1 MNPKLLLGLAK
12 KKLSDK
18 KGDSK
23 AANLASKGVNIWLKK
38 KFYLIALGIVAA
50 FLLIIVVIAIIS
62 FMLGLLQQAEERFR
76 NTASGACIFCSNED
90 LEKKKLE
97 QFRKKIDNA
106 ANKFGEKID
115 RVVLASTV
123 LYQGN
128 YYDVL
133 DQVYDKDYNDK
144 DYNSWLDNLKK
155 FMTAGVTDDDGYNG
169 IEQKEIDSLDAAII
183 IMNNAAVDGKY
194 NEENYKKALV
204 SSGYGSNNFLVNG
217 YYCLSEGMKKAE
229 EGMFKSIPIVGW
241 MATLSENTFGY
252 GSGGNANDVRRSLV
266 ESIKICQK
274 GYIGGTFKEVEDMD
288 EGNSKE
294 VAKKKIAQEIIDFAE
309 FYKYLFPEEED
320 DCLYNGGSAGSG
332 DSTNWRQC
340 DSKWGS
346 DPLGR
351 GGGATICSAGC
362 LMTSITYLIDKSGT
376 ATTVSNLDPQIYN
389 KKGAF
394 SGALLVWDFTPV
406 APNFK
411 RVGNGAVNF
420 SNAGSV
426 ISNILNDSSS
436 GHQKFVVLTYSQAH
450 WVAVDHVEN
459 GQVYIMDPSGPE
471 GAGLIKVQDSPSY
484 TSDGNALTEYVVLEA
499 TDVPFGGNNSSKVIT
514 ASNKSS
520 NKATGGDTVNSK
532 VDKYLQAMKLIA
544 EDNSHGYSMAA
555 RNGPDYDCSS
565 FIYYSLLKTG
575 IIGDEGYAFAT
586 GNEGEVLKKNGFEEI
601 PYDRSKLQP
610 GDIIV
615 DPRMGAGGH
624 TVAIYSNENGKL
636 KEIAAHYNIDGVQGD
651 SSGEEISIADFDD
664 SSHVYTH
671 IYRLTG
677 ANTSNSCTTS
687 SGSGKGDVVIPEP
700 YGAGGY
706 TVTLYDTQAWAA
718 GTNQKKIYDQWLKN
732 PKTKDGIAM
741 IDDRFLIA
749 CTSVF
754 GKVGDKV
761 DFFLDDGTK
770 IPTIIADAKAET
782 VVPWDPHPA
791 NKWGHNDGANV
802 LEFQVTNASYYA
814 HGSNPGTSGWYPEWG
829 GKRVASATNLGSIW

>member
-133 DQVYDKDYNDK
+133 DQIYDKDYNDQE
-144 DYNSWLDNLKK
+144 YNSWLDNLKK
-155 FMTAGVTDDDGYNG
+155 FLTAGVTDEDGYNG
-169 IEQKEIDSLDAAII
+169 IKQEEIDALDAAII
-183 IMNNAAVDGKY
+183 IMNNASVDGKY
-194 NEENYKKALV
+194 NEENYKKALT
-204 SSGYGSNNFLVNG
+204 SAGFGSKNFLVNG
-217 YYCLSEGMKKAE
+217 YYCLSEGLKKAE
-229 EGMFKSIPIVGW
+229 ESTLKSIPIFGW
-241 MATLSENTFGY
+241 MVTQTENALGV
-252 GSGGNANDVRRSLV
+252 GSGGNANDARRALV
-266 ESIKICQK
+266 QSIEICK
-274 GYIGGTFKEVEDMD
+274 SGYIGGTFKEVKTME
-288 EGNSKE
+288 EGHSKD
-294 VAKKKIAQEIIDFAE
+294 VAKEKIAQEIIDFAE
-309 FYKYLFPEEED
+309 FYRYLFPEENDE
-320 DCLYNGGSAGSG
+320 CLYNGGSAGSG

-346 DPLGR
+346 DSLGNS
-351 GGGATICSAGC
+351 GGATICSAGC

-394 SGALLVWDFTPV
+394 SGPLLVWDFTPV

-411 RVGNGAVNF
+411 RVSNGSVNL

-471 GAGLIKVQDSPSY
+471 GAGLIKVQDSPAY
-484 TSDGNALTEYVVLEA
+484 THDGNALTEYVVLEA
-499 TDVPFGGNNSSKVIT
+499 TDVPFGGNNSSKTVNT
-514 ASNKSS
+514 SSKSS

-532 VDKYLQAMKLIA
+532 VDKYLKAMKLIA
-544 EDNSHGYSMAA
+544 DDNSHGYSMAA

-636 KEIAAHYNIDGVQGD
+636 KEIAAHYNMDGVQGD

-677 ANTSNSCTTS
+677 ANTSNSCS
-687 SGSGKGDVVIPEP
+687 PSSGKGKGDITIPEP

-706 TVTLYDTQAWAA
+706 TVTFYKNSDNAWNWEPKSNQGKLY
-718 GTNQKKIYDQWLKN
+718 YDHWSKS
-732 PKTKDGIAM
+732 PKFNDGIAVYQ
-741 IDDRFLIA
+741 DRFLIA
-749 CTSVF
+749 CTTTF
-754 GKVGDKV
+754 GNVGDKV

-770 IPTIIADAKAET
+770 IPTIIADIKN
-782 VVPWDPHPA
+782 PSDQGY
-791 NKWGHNDGANV
+791 NKWGHNNGQNV
-802 LEFQVTNASYYA
+802 IEFEVDRARYTVV
-814 HGSNPGTSGWYPEWG
+814 GNPGTSRWYPQWG

>member
-62 FMLGLLQQAEERFR
+62 FMLGFLQQVEERFR
-76 NTASGACIFCSNED
+76 NTTSGACIFCSNED

-133 DQVYDKDYNDK
+133 DQIYDKDYNDQE
-144 DYNSWLDNLKK
+144 YNSWLDNLKK
-155 FMTAGVTDDDGYNG
+155 FLTAGVTDEDGYNG
-169 IEQKEIDSLDAAII
+169 IEQEEIDALDAAII
-183 IMNNAAVDGKY
+183 IMKNAAVDGKY
-194 NEENYKKALV
+194 NEENYKKALT
-204 SSGYGSNNFLVNG
+204 SAGFGSENFLVNG
-217 YYCLSEGMKKAE
+217 YYCLSEGLKKAVG
-229 EGMFKSIPIVGW
+229 GMFKLFPTFGW
-241 MATLSENTFGY
+241 MLTQTENALGF
-252 GSGGNANDVRRSLV
+252 GSGGNANDARRALV
-266 ESIKICQK
+266 QSIEICK
-274 GYIGGTFKEVEDMD
+274 SGYIGGTFKEVKAME
-288 EGNSKE
+288 EGHSKD
-294 VAKKKIAQEIIDFAE
+294 VAKEKIAQEIIDFAE
-309 FYKYLFPEEED
+309 FYRYLFPEENDE
-320 DCLYNGGSAGSG
+320 CLYNGGSAGSG

-346 DPLGR
+346 DSLGNS
-351 GGGATICSAGC
+351 GGATICSAGC

-376 ATTVSNLDPQIYN
+376 ATTVSNLDPKIYN

-394 SGALLVWDFTPV
+394 RGSLLVWDFTPV

-411 RVGNGAVNF
+411 RVSDGSVNL
-420 SNAGSV
+420 SDAGSV

-471 GAGLIKVQDSPSY
+471 GAGLIKVQDSPAY
-484 TSDGNALTEYVVLEA
+484 THDGNALTEYVVLEA

-514 ASNKSS
+514 ASNKS
-520 NKATGGDTVNSK
+520 
-532 VDKYLQAMKLIA
+532 
-544 EDNSHGYSMAA
+544 
-555 RNGPDYDCSS
+555 
-565 FIYYSLLKTG
+565 
-575 IIGDEGYAFAT
+575 
-586 GNEGEVLKKNGFEEI
+586 
-601 PYDRSKLQP
+601 
-610 GDIIV
+610 
-615 DPRMGAGGH
+615 
-624 TVAIYSNENGKL
+624 
-636 KEIAAHYNIDGVQGD
+636 
-651 SSGEEISIADFDD
+651 
-664 SSHVYTH
+664 
-671 IYRLTG
+671 
-677 ANTSNSCTTS
+677 SNSCTTS

-791 NKWGHNDGANV
+791 NKWGHNDGAQV
-802 LEFQVTNASYYA
+802 LEFEVTNASYYE

>member
-62 FMLGLLQQAEERFR
+62 FMLGFLQQVEERFR

-133 DQVYDKDYNDK
+133 DQIYDKDYNDQE
-144 DYNSWLDNLKK
+144 YNSWLDNLKK
-155 FMTAGVTDDDGYNG
+155 FLTAGVTDEDGYNG
-169 IEQKEIDSLDAAII
+169 IEQEEIDALDAAII
-183 IMNNAAVDGKY
+183 IMKNAAVDGKY
-194 NEENYKKALV
+194 NEENYKKALT
-204 SSGYGSNNFLVNG
+204 SAGFGSENFLVNG
-217 YYCLSEGMKKAE
+217 YYCLSEGLKKTVGGISKA
-229 EGMFKSIPIVGW
+229 IPVIGW
-241 MATLSENTFGY
+241 MVTQTQNALGV
-252 GSGGNANDVRRSLV
+252 GSGGNANDAISALV
-266 ESIKICQK
+266 QSIEICK
-274 GYIGGTFKEVEDMD
+274 SGYIGGTFKEVKAME
-288 EGNSKE
+288 EGHSKD
-294 VAKKKIAQEIIDFAE
+294 VAKEKIAQEIIDFAE
-309 FYKYLFPEEED
+309 FYRYLFPEENDE
-320 DCLYNGGSAGSG
+320 CLYNGGSAGSG

-346 DPLGR
+346 DSLGNS
-351 GGGATICSAGC
+351 GGATICSAGC

-376 ATTVSNLDPQIYN
+376 ATTVSNLDPKIYN

-394 SGALLVWDFTPV
+394 RGSLLVWDFTPV

-411 RVGNGAVNF
+411 RVSDGSVNL
-420 SNAGSV
+420 SDAGSV

-471 GAGLIKVQDSPSY
+471 GAGLIKVQDSPAY
-484 TSDGNALTEYVVLEA
+484 THDGNALTEYVVLEA

-514 ASNKSS
+514 ASNKS
-520 NKATGGDTVNSK
+520 
-532 VDKYLQAMKLIA
+532 
-544 EDNSHGYSMAA
+544 
-555 RNGPDYDCSS
+555 
-565 FIYYSLLKTG
+565 
-575 IIGDEGYAFAT
+575 
-586 GNEGEVLKKNGFEEI
+586 
-601 PYDRSKLQP
+601 
-610 GDIIV
+610 
-615 DPRMGAGGH
+615 
-624 TVAIYSNENGKL
+624 
-636 KEIAAHYNIDGVQGD
+636 
-651 SSGEEISIADFDD
+651 
-664 SSHVYTH
+664 
-671 IYRLTG
+671 
-677 ANTSNSCTTS
+677 SNSCTTS

-791 NKWGHNDGANV
+791 NKWGHNDGAQV
-802 LEFQVTNASYYA
+802 LEFEVTNASYYE